1 LSLKFITEEVVGH
14 ISRMQT
20 RVEKKDLELEKVVGN
35 LLIVE
40 YQVERLREELVRILG
55 LIPLT

>member
-1 LSLKFITEEVVGH
+1 
-14 ISRMQT
+14 MQT